1 MLLAVDI
8 GNTNTKFGLFENS
21 DLVAKSTIS
30 TGGIIEGSAL
40 PAGVSFR
47 GDIDNIVVCSVVP
60 NAAAVL
66 QTALT
71 GTYSIKPQFIG
82 RDLKVPLESKYQPA
96 DSIGTDR
103 LVNSWAARTIYGE
116 PCMVCSFGSATT
128 FDAVDAKG
136 IHAGGAIAPGAR
148 MGARALHEFTAR
160 LPMIEPAVGYLLGNT
175 TDEAIR
181 SGVFWGQIAMAE
193 GMISRFKVEIGSKAV
208 VVATGGFADRVA
220 EHTAMFDHVDPDLT
234 LKGIRL
240 VHAAAQPA

>member
-21 DLVAKSTIS
+21 DLVAKSTVS
-30 TGGIIEGSAL
+30 TDEMIGGSAM
-40 PAGVSFR
+40 PRGVSFS

-60 NAAAVL
+60 DAAAVL
-66 QTALT
+66 QTVLT
-71 GTYSIKPQFIG
+71 DTYSIEPKVIG
-82 RDLKVPLESKYQPA
+82 RDLEVPIGSRYQPA
-96 DSIGTDR
+96 DSIGADR
-103 LVNSWAARTIYGE
+103 LINSWAARTIYGT
-116 PCMVCSFGSATT
+116 PCIICSFGTATT

-148 MGARALHEFTAR
+148 MGARALHEFTAC
-160 LPMIEPAVGYLLGNT
+160 LPMIEPAAGYLLGNT

-193 GMISRFKVEIGSKAV
+193 GMISRFKVEIGSRAV
-208 VVATGGFADRVA
+208 VVVTGGFADRVA

-240 VHAAAQPA
+240 VHDAIQPA